1 MRDSKQK
8 IRVENTFLRQLM
20 RVRIVRNEKLAFLN
34 QIENE
39 NFEKWTDF
47 EFMRDEYNLGHSTR
61 FK

>member
-34 QIENE
+34 QKENE
-39 NFEKWTDF
+39 NFKKWTDF
-47 EFMRDEYNLGHSTR
+47 ESMRDEYNRGHSTR
-61 FK
+61 YK

>member
-1 MRDSKQK
+1 
-8 IRVENTFLRQLM
+8 M